1 MKHMKTELFNTI
13 ALSVLAGAM
22 VSCSQELTET
32 ALVQQQTVKGEEV
45 TKLSANIGNF
55 RSETMGEES
64 PATRSTIV
72 EDEHG
77 DLQLVWSDKDTLGI
91 FPSSGY
97 QVPFPIAAQ
106 AGTKN
111 AYFDGGGWG
120 LMSNG
125 TYSAYS
131 PLIGDLYLK
140 KTEVPLVLL
149 TQFQNGNGS
158 FAHLNKYD
166 YMAAVNAT
174 VNQSGGIEFN
184 FEHLVAILHMK
195 IKMPQGGVYKYVIL
209 ETSDKFTTEAKLDL
223 SDGSVTMTK
232 QSPIQAM
239 KLENVNVTE
248 SEDGYVLEIYMSI
261 LPADLTDKILYT
273 KIYDED
279 NNCYSTT
286 MQAKNFEAG
295 TIYNSKKIASADLTH
310 SGLPVAIINTPN
322 NQDITSKE
330 DYIENTLISIFQ
342 TDVIDEFCELTN
354 IKGRGNTTWTAPKKP
369 YAIKFNKKKS
379 ILSLPEDKSWVLLA
393 NYYDISLLRNDL
405 AFYMGN
411 ELSTLDWTPH
421 FHHVDLMLNGQYRG
435 IYQIGEKIKISKKRV
450 NIGDDGILMEI
461 DGKAVNESDAR
472 YFNIDHV
479 EHVVNIKDPDVEY
492 DDDNYNFAKTYL
504 ETTDAVLFSDDFTDS
519 ENGWQKYM
527 DMDSFVDWYIINEI
541 AKNADAQFGTSC
553 YMNLKRGGKLK
564 MGPIWDF
571 DLGFGNY
578 FRSDPQ
584 STFLND
590 PESFYIKD
598 VAWYTRLFED
608 PVFLARVKERF
619 NFFYAN
625 KQNMLDHIDAQASII
640 SNKVAEN
647 YRLWR
652 TLTASVNDD
661 EIKAAYLS
669 IVNDFKTWL
678 ETRMEWLY
686 TNINSL

>member
-1 MKHMKTELFNTI
+1 MKTKLFNTI
-13 ALSVLAGAM
+13 ALSVVVGAM

-45 TKLSANIGNF
+45 TKLSASIGNF

-64 PATRSTIV
+64 PAKRSAIV

-131 PLIGDLYLK
+131 PLIGNLYLN
-140 KTEVPLVLL
+140 KTEIPLVLL
-149 TQFQNGNGS
+149 TQVQNGNGS

-174 VNQSGGIEFN
+174 VNQNGGIDFN
-184 FEHLVAILHMK
+184 FEHLVAILHMQ
-195 IKMPQGGVYKYVIL
+195 IRMPQAGTYKYVIL

-239 KLENVNVTE
+239 KLENVEVDDSDPNH
-248 SEDGYVLEIYMSI
+248 VLDIYMSI
-261 LPADLTDKILYT
+261 LPADLTGKILYT
-273 KIYDED
+273 KIYDEN

-310 SGLPVAIINTPN
+310 SGLPVTIINTPN
-322 NQDITSKE
+322 CQDITSKE
-330 DYIENTLISIFQ
+330 EYIENSLISILQ
-342 TDVIDEFCELTN
+342 TDIIDEFCELTN
-354 IKGRGNTTWTAPKKP
+354 IKGRGNSTWTQPKKP

-379 ILSLPEDKSWVLLA
+379 LMSLPEDKSWVLLA
-393 NYYDISLLRNDL
+393 NYLDPTLLRNDL
-405 AFYMGN
+405 AFYIGN
-411 ELSTLDWTPH
+411 DLSILDWTPH
-421 FHHVDLMLNGQYRG
+421 FENVDLMLNGQYKG
-435 IYQIGEKIKISKKRV
+435 IYQIGEKVKISKKRV
-450 NIGDDGILMEI
+450 NVGDDGFLFEI
-461 DGKAVNESDAR
+461 DFRCLDEDDSREFYVPH
-472 YFNIDHV
+472 IDNPI
-479 EHVVNIKDPDVEY
+479 NIKDPDVEY
-492 DDDNYNFAKTYL
+492 DDEDYTYAKDYL
-504 ETTDAVLFSDDFTDS
+504 NAADAALFSDNYLDS
-519 ENGWQKYM
+519 EEGWQKYI
-527 DMDSFVDWYIINEI
+527 DMDSFVEWYLINEL
-541 AKNADAQFGTSC
+541 AKNGDAIFATSC

-571 DLGFGNY
+571 DHGFGG
-578 FRSDPQ
+578 SSIP
-584 STFLND
+584 SSALNN
-590 PESFYIKD
+590 PEGFWIKGN
-598 VAWYTRLFED
+598 VNWYDRLFTD
-608 PVFLARVKERF
+608 PVFVERVKERVTFYF
-619 NFFYAN
+619 NN
-625 KQNMLDHIDAQASII
+625 KQNIVNHINEQTALLI
-640 SNKVAEN
+640 NKVGEDN
-647 YRLWR
+647 KMWG
-652 TLTASVNDD
+652 TICEKSTPVEDV
-661 EIKAAYLS
+661 KQAYQEK
-669 IVNDFKTWL
+669 INDFIHFV
-678 ETRMEWLY
+678 ETRLLWLY
-686 TNINSL
+686 ENINNL

>member
-1 MKHMKTELFNTI
+1 MKTNLFNAI
-13 ALSVLAGAM
+13 ALSVIVGAV

-32 ALVQQQTVKGEEV
+32 ALVQSAVKGEEV

-149 TQFQNGNGS
+149 TQVQNGNGS

-184 FEHLVAILHMK
+184 FEHLVAILHMQ
-195 IKMPQGGVYKYVIL
+195 IRMPQAGTYKYVIL

-239 KLENVNVTE
+239 KLENVEVDDSDPNH
-248 SEDGYVLEIYMSI
+248 VLDIYMSI
-261 LPADLTDKILYT
+261 LPADLTGKILYT
-273 KIYDED
+273 KIYDEN

-310 SGLPVAIINTPN
+310 SGLPVVIINTPN
-322 NQDITSKE
+322 NQNITSKDE
-330 DYIENTLISIFQ
+330 YVENTLMSVLQMDIM
-342 TDVIDEFCELTN
+342 DEFCELTN
-354 IKGRGNTTWTAPKKP
+354 MKGRGNSTWAAPKKP
-369 YAIKFNKKKS
+369 YAIKFDKKKS
-379 ILSLPEDKSWVLLA
+379 LMDLPEDKSWVLLA
-393 NYYDISLLRNDL
+393 NYYDATLLRNDL
-405 AFYMGN
+405 AFFMGN
-411 ELSTLDWTPH
+411 EISTLDWTPH
-421 FHHVDLMLNGQYRG
+421 YQQVDLILNGQYKG
-435 IYQIGEKIKISKKRV
+435 IYQLGEKVKISKKRV
-450 NIGDDGILMEI
+450 NVGDDGFLLEV
-461 DGKAVNESDAR
+461 DAKADANEVT
-472 YFNIDHV
+472 FNVTHIGQPI
-479 EHVVNIKDPDVEY
+479 NIKEPDVVVDGEDY
-492 DDDNYNFAKTYL
+492 NYIVDYL
-504 ETTDAVLFSDDFTDS
+504 TNADAVLFS
-519 ENGWQKYM
+519 ENWLDAEDGYKKYI
-527 DMDSFVDWYIINEI
+527 DMSSFVDWYLINEI
-541 AKNADAQFGTSC
+541 AKNNDAIFYTSC

-564 MGPIWDF
+564 MSPLWDF
-571 DLGFGNY
+571 DVAFGGYPWEPRASEISNLTTGFYIKNVSWINRM
-578 FRSDPQ
+578 F
-584 STFLND
+584 ND
-590 PESFYIKD
+590 PE
-598 VAWYTRLFED
+598 
-608 PVFLARVKERF
+608 FLSLVKERF
-619 NFFYAN
+619 NDFYSR
-625 KQNMLDHIDAQASII
+625 KQDMLDHIDSKAAII
-640 SNKVAEN
+640 IEKVIEDNKLWGRITNKTSSNEEVKVAYQEK
-647 YRLWR
+647 
-652 TLTASVNDD
+652 VNQ
-661 EIKAAYLS
+661 L
-669 IVNDFKTWL
+669 KTWL
-678 ETRMEWLY
+678 STRLEWLK
-686 TNINSL
+686 TNLANL

>member
-1 MKHMKTELFNTI
+1 MKTNLFNAI
-13 ALSVLAGAM
+13 ALSVIVGAM

-32 ALVQQQTVKGEEV
+32 ALVQCTVKGEEV

-149 TQFQNGNGS
+149 TQVQNGNGS

-184 FEHLVAILHMK
+184 FEHLVAILHMQ
-195 IKMPQGGVYKYVIL
+195 IRMPQAGTYKYVIL

-239 KLENVNVTE
+239 KLENVEVDDSDPNH
-248 SEDGYVLEIYMSI
+248 VLDIYMSI
-261 LPADLTDKILYT
+261 LPADLTGKILYT
-273 KIYDED
+273 KIYDEN

-310 SGLPVAIINTPN
+310 SGLPVVIINTPN

-330 DYIENTLISIFQ
+330 DYVENTLMSVLQMDIM
-342 TDVIDEFCELTN
+342 DEFCELTN
-354 IKGRGNTTWTAPKKP
+354 MKGRGNSTWAAPKKP
-369 YAIKFNKKKS
+369 YAIKFDKKKS
-379 ILSLPEDKSWVLLA
+379 LMDLPEDKSWVLLA
-393 NYYDISLLRNDL
+393 NYYDATLLRNDL
-405 AFYMGN
+405 AFFMGN
-411 ELSTLDWTPH
+411 EISTLDWTPH
-421 FHHVDLMLNGQYRG
+421 YQQVDLILNGQYKG
-435 IYQIGEKIKISKKRV
+435 IYQLGEKVKISKKRV
-450 NIGDDGILMEI
+450 NVGDDGFLLEVDAKADANEVTFNVTHIGQPINIKEPDVVV
-461 DGKAVNESDAR
+461 DGEDYNYIVDYLTNSDA
-472 YFNIDHV
+472 
-479 EHVVNIKDPDVEY
+479 
-492 DDDNYNFAKTYL
+492 A
-504 ETTDAVLFSDDFTDS
+504 LFS
-519 ENGWQKYM
+519 ENWLDAEDGYKKYI
-527 DMDSFVDWYIINEI
+527 DMSSFVDWYLINEI
-541 AKNADAQFGTSC
+541 AKNNDAIFYTSC

-564 MGPIWDF
+564 MGPLWDF
-571 DLGFGNY
+571 DVAFGGYPWEPRASEISNL
-578 FRSDPQ
+578 
-584 STFLND
+584 TTG
-590 PESFYIKD
+590 FYIKD
-598 VAWYTRLFED
+598 VSWINRMFND
-608 PVFLARVKERF
+608 PEFLSLVKERF
-619 NFFYAN
+619 NDFYSR
-625 KQNMLDHIDAQASII
+625 KQDMLDHIDSKAAIIIEKVIEDNKLWGRITIKTAS
-640 SNKVAEN
+640 NEEVKVAYQEK
-647 YRLWR
+647 
-652 TLTASVNDD
+652 VNQ
-661 EIKAAYLS
+661 L
-669 IVNDFKTWL
+669 KTWL
-678 ETRMEWLY
+678 STRLEWLK
-686 TNINSL
+686 TNLANL